1 MMLAAALVLGGC
13 FGGKSTPDSAG
24 APSSSVSDGAEA
36 GSASVSSSESAGE
49 PEPAPAAKP
58 APSAVQPE
66 VSSSA
71 PPVSSSG
78 APQESS
84 SSTATAAGDV
94 VQPETTLAQEAR
106 PHAFTS
112 VELNLRKGPGTDYD
126 RIEILP
132 EGATVIEAGY
142 SASAPEWLYVEWDG
156 QFGWVAAEYLNFE
169 GGGMAK
175 PVIYLYPTR
184 ETDVQVRVEFAP
196 GYDFTCTYPAYNNG
210 WRVTAQ
216 PDGSMVNHADGR
228 EYSYLYWEGAG
239 PAEYDMGSGFVVP
252 GGDTAAFLQEK
263 LAYLGLTPEE
273 YNEFIVYWLPQ
284 MQANPYNLITFQ
296 GAAYADKAK
305 LVVTPKPDSM
315 LRVFM
320 VYQPLQQPVDVP
332 EQVLAPFAR
341 TGFAVVEWGGTR
353 LGAEGT
359 FG

>member
-1 MMLAAALVLGGC
+1 MLAAALVLCGC
-13 FGGKSTPDSAG
+13 FGGTAKPDSG
-24 APSSSVSDGAEA
+24 SAPSSSVSQEA
-36 GSASVSSSESAGE
+36 GAGGSSVPSSESMSAAE
-49 PEPAPAAKP
+49 SEPAAKP

-66 VSSSA
+66 VSGSA
-71 PPVSSSG
+71 PAPASSG

-84 SSTATAAGDV
+84 SAAAPAADGV

-112 VELNLRKGPGTDYD
+112 VELNLRKGPGTGYD

-132 EGATVIEAGY
+132 EGAMVIETGY

-156 QFGWVAAEYLNFE
+156 QYGWVAAEYLNFE

-175 PVIYLYPTR
+175 PVIYLYPTH

-196 GYDFTCTYPAYNNG
+196 GYDFTCTYPAYNGG
-210 WRVTAQ
+210 WSVTAR
-216 PDGSMVNHADGR
+216 PDGSLVNHADGR

-252 GGDTAAFLQEK
+252 GGGTAAFLQEK

-284 MQANPYNLITFQ
+284 MQANPYNLISFQ
-296 GAAYADKAK
+296 GAAYAEKAE

-320 VYQPLQQPVDVP
+320 AYRPLQQPVDVP
-332 EQVLAPFAR
+332 EQVLAPFER
-341 TGFAVVEWGGTR
+341 TGFTVVEWGGTR
-353 LGAEGT
+353 LGAAGA